1 MYKPELKTFDYS
13 LCGEHGR
20 VEFQGKENGR
30 HQKEEDTGPSQKAF
44 FFEV

>member
-30 HQKEEDTGPSQKAF
+30 HQEEEDTGPSQKAF